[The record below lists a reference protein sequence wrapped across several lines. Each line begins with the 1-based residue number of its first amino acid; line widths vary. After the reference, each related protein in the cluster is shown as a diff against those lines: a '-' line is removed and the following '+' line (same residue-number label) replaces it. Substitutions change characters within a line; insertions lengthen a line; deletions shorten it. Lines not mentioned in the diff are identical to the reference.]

1 MPSRIGPPTMTTE
14 AHAPLFAI
22 YEQLMGF
29 VPETAR
35 TMARVPGL
43 LESYA
48 GLAVTVSG
56 SGLIPD
62 PLVQLVAHITSAA
75 AGCRYCQAHTV
86 AHAEKLGVE
95 PEKLAELWK
104 FETSPLFSDAERAAL
119 TLALHAGQHPNAVTD
134 ADIDACRQ
142 HFDDDQ
148 ITAIVAV
155 CALFGFLNRWND
167 SLATTLEA
175 APSEAADRYLG
186 HQGWAPGK
194 HAASGSAAAEMG
206 LA

>member
-1 MPSRIGPPTMTTE
+1 MTSRITAPTTTNE
-14 AHAPLFAI
+14 SQAPLFAA
-22 YEQLMGF
+22 YEQIMGF

-35 TMARVPGL
+35 TMSRVPGL

-48 GLAVTVSG
+48 GLAVTVAG
-56 SGLIPD
+56 SGLISE

-75 AGCRYCQAHTV
+75 GGCRYCQAHTV

-95 PEKLAELWK
+95 PDKLTELWS
-104 FETSPLFSDAERAAL
+104 FETSPLFSDAERTAL
-119 TLALHAGQHPNAVTD
+119 TLALHAGQHPNGVTD
-134 ADIDACRQ
+134 ADVDACRQ

-175 APSEAADRYLG
+175 VPSVAADRYLR

-194 HAASGSAAAEMG
+194 HAASDLAAAEIG
-206 LA
+206 PA